1 MGNETPAKAYERIL
15 AIVDLTAD
23 SESVLARAAEVT
35 RSRAGLLSVLH
46 VVEYMPIEPLS
57 DSLVPVVQIDE
68 KLLERARVQ
77 LQELAARHGVAAA
90 QCQVSSGNIKTEVL
104 RVARAWSPDLIVLG
118 SRARHGLSILINLT
132 EDTVL
137 HAAPCDVLAVRVR

>member
-1 MGNETPAKAYERIL
+1 MENELPARAYQRIL

-23 SESVLARAAEVT
+23 SEPVLARAAEVT
-35 RSRAGLLSVLH
+35 RSRSGELTVLH

-57 DSLVPVVQIDE
+57 DALVPVVQIDTQ
-68 KLLERARVQ
+68 LLERARAQ
-77 LQELAARHGVAAA
+77 LQQLAARYGVPATH
-90 QCQVSSGNIKTEVL
+90 CQVSSGNIKTEVL
-104 RVARAWSPDLIVLG
+104 RLARECSPDLIVLG